1 MSPPRR
7 TERGAVAVEF
17 AILLPLLVLLIGT
30 VVAGGRLAYT
40 RTMVQHVADAGDRA
54 ASIAR
59 DAATAHRTAV
69 DTVNADADAS
79 GIRCAGGL
87 GTTADTS
94 GFAVA
99 VGQPAQVAVTV
110 RCTVSMADLL
120 VPGLPGNW
128 SVEATSTS
136 TLDRYRGRR

>member
-1 MSPPRR
+1 MNARR
-7 TERGAVAVEF
+7 RNQRGAVAVEF

-40 RTMVQHVADAGDRA
+40 RTMVQHVADAGARA
-54 ASIAR
+54 ASISR
-59 DAATAHRTAV
+59 DAAAAQRTAL
-69 DTVNADADAS
+69 DTVRADVEAS
-79 GIRCAGGL
+79 GISCAHGL
-87 GTTADTS
+87 DTTADTS
-94 GFAVA
+94 GFAVP

-110 RCTVSMADLL
+110 RCLLSMSDLL
-120 VPGLPGNW
+120 VPGLPGTW